1 VTRDRRA
8 GMTLIE
14 IVVVVAII
22 GVLSA
27 MAVPAFITWQRN
39 ERVKEAARAV
49 GDAFEVARSEAIRT
63 GNNYLV
69 VLANA
74 LGAPQP
80 IVIVNDGPPAAAT
93 CTIGANKIVSQ
104 VNPIPGVSWGTSV
117 GNANGTAAPLDTGL
131 SVTNI
136 PNGSS
141 FSDASLN
148 PSNPATWVLFQSD
161 GIPRLFTANGG
172 TCSAIGSAGS
182 GGGAIYVTN
191 GQRDYAVVLRALGT
205 IRVHRWRPSSA
216 AWSS

>member
-1 VTRDRRA
+1 
-8 GMTLIE
+8 MTLIE

-22 GVLSA
+22 GALAA
-27 MAVPAFITWQRN
+27 MAVPAIATWQKN

-49 GDAFEVARSEAIRT
+49 ADAFEEARSEAIRS

-80 IVIVNDGPPAAAT
+80 IVIVNDGPPATAT
-93 CTIGANKIVSQ
+93 CTITASKIVSL
-104 VNPIPGVSWGTSV
+104 VYPIPGVSWGTSV
-117 GNANGTAAPLDTGL
+117 GNANGTAAPFDTGL
-131 SVTNI
+131 STTNI

-161 GIPRLFTANGG
+161 GIPRLFTANAG
-172 TCSAIGSAGS
+172 TCSAISGAGS

-191 GQRDYAVVLRALGT
+191 GKRDYAVVLRALGT
-205 IRVHRWRPSSA
+205 IRVHRWQTGLGG
-216 AWSS
+216 WSS